1 MKAKKFNTLSTVRPS
16 LSCINFPFR
25 GRGTILSESMTQM
38 NSQSSSN
45 SQNQTHKSELGLALI
60 SVTEELEELNRELP
74 EYFES
79 GPKTAKDILKH
90 VFTSGG
96 KRIRPAIFMM
106 ACDLCNYHGQQ
117 RMHMGAVCE
126 LVHTASLLHDD
137 VIDNSSLRRNKPTSN
152 AIWGDQAAVLAG
164 DLVYARASQMMAD
177 TGDQRIVSTFA
188 SAIQEMSKAELM
200 QLEHV
205 SDPFLSKETHFEI
218 IQGKTAALIAASC
231 KPQAMVKNA
240 TQP

>member
-152 AIWGDQAAVLAG
+152 AIWGDEAAVLAG
-164 DLVYARASQMMAD
+164 TSFTSQSND
-177 TGDQRIVSTFA
+177 G
-188 SAIQEMSKAELM
+188 
-200 QLEHV
+200 
-205 SDPFLSKETHFEI
+205 
-218 IQGKTAALIAASC
+218 
-231 KPQAMVKNA
+231 
-240 TQP
+240 